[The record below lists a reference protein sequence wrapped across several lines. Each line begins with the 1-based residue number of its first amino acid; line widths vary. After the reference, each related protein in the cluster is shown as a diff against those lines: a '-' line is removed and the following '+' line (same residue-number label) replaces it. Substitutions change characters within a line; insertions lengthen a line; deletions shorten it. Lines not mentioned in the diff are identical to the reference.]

1 MSIDG
6 SVAPEQ
12 ALSADNAGFNCFAG
26 LHDRKQRNH
35 ATQGKVDA
43 INGGALFVEHDV
55 RAKLH
60 RREPSFDGFEFVN
73 RKLPQNTVLY
83 DVLWLHMPASVAPS
97 VGQRPRHGNWTRRIT
112 PAAGTYAP
120 ELCLFV
126 RSIQGGFI
134 DRYEAAPA

>member
-60 RREPSFDGFEFVN
+60 RREPALDGG
-73 RKLPQNTVLY
+73 
-83 DVLWLHMPASVAPS
+83 PS
-97 VGQRPRHGNWTRRIT
+97 VLPRRTHCGAPIPSSTTTR
-112 PAAGTYAP
+112 AAFLISACSQTKKKSRSGAP
-120 ELCLFV
+120 RYLPNDPRWRGFVCAAWARFV
-126 RSIQGGFI
+126 RT
-134 DRYEAAPA
+134 

>member
-12 ALSADNAGFNCFAG
+12 ALSADNAGFNCVAG
-26 LHDRKQRNH
+26 LHDRRQRNH

-60 RREPSFDGFEFVN
+60 RREPSFDGFEFVS

-83 DVLWLHMPASVAPS
+83 DVVAHARLR
-97 VGQRPRHGNWTRRIT
+97 RPFGGAET
-112 PAAGTYAP
+112 AA
-120 ELCLFV
+120 
-126 RSIQGGFI
+126 
-134 DRYEAAPA
+134 